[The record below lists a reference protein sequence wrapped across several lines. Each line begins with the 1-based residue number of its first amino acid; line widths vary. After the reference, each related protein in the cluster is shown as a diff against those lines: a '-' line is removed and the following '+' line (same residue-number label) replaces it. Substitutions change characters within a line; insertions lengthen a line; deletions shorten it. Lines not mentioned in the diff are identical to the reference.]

1 MMTGL
6 TEQIADCIDA
16 KQKDVIRIEAT
27 AERLTNKYRF
37 LLVGGACLLYL
48 VPTIELTRRKLIWT
62 DEFFTL
68 FLGRLNASELW
79 TALLTG
85 GDQHPPPF
93 YLMHHLFLRAFGENP
108 FPCGCRLCSGSF

>member
-1 MMTGL
+1 M
-6 TEQIADCIDA
+6 
-16 KQKDVIRIEAT
+16 
-27 AERLTNKYRF
+27 
-37 LLVGGACLLYL
+37 LLYL
-48 VPTIELTRRKLIWT
+48 TVTVELARRKLIWT

-93 YLMHHLFLRAFGENP
+93 YLMHHLFLRDLRGESLCLAAAGYARVP
-108 FPCGCRLCSGSF
+108 SDDGVSVSLCRETDLGRIRSGCDADTARHGRL